1 MVPGI
6 SPDSSREAAE
16 LSEKYQGIFA
26 ASGIHPNE
34 ADLYS
39 TDLFTD
45 IARTV
50 LYPHVLA
57 VGETGL
63 DFFHKRVSPS
73 LQVELFEKHIHLA
86 GIFGLTLIVHSR
98 DAEERVLTVL
108 GENPGVPVIMHCY
121 TGPDK
126 IAQEAADRGFFIG
139 FAGPLTYRRNDR
151 LRKLAGS
158 LPKEQVLVETDA
170 PYLTPEP
177 VRGERNEPCYV
188 THTAGVLAD
197 LWNMDMLS
205 ASKILLDNSLRA
217 FQLAPVPR
225 TDLVYMLYNR
235 IYMNITGRCTNHCSF
250 CVRDRTDGIGG
261 YYLKHH
267 EEPPDKRLKDIVGA
281 LQPEWAEEIVFCGY
295 GEPTMRPELLL
306 ALAKTA
312 AEKGFSV
319 RLNTNG
325 LCLER
330 LSPEETLALLEPFND
345 VSVSLNAPDMEE
357 YNAVCIPENDSAWD
371 RLQEFI
377 QLSRKTCRT
386 RLTAVRYPGADIKSI
401 AAYAEKISLPLRIR
415 G

>member
-6 SPDSSREAAE
+6 SPDSSKKAAE
-16 LSEKYQGIFA
+16 LSGKYQGIFA
-26 ASGIHPNE
+26 AAGIHPNE
-34 ADLYS
+34 ADPDSIDMLS
-39 TDLFTD
+39 D

-50 LYPHVLA
+50 LYPGVLA

-63 DFFHKRVSPS
+63 DFFHKRVSHS

-98 DAEERVLTVL
+98 DAEETVLAAL
-108 GENPGVPVIMHCY
+108 GENPGIPVIMHCY
-121 TGPDK
+121 TGPEK
-126 IAQEAADRGFFIG
+126 IAQMAADRGFFIG

-151 LRKLAGS
+151 LRKLAES
-158 LPKEQVLVETDA
+158 LPKDQVLAETDA
-170 PYLTPEP
+170 PYLAPEP

-188 THTAGVLAD
+188 IHTAEVLAE
-197 LWNMDMLS
+197 LWNTDMLS

-217 FQLAPVPR
+217 FQLAPMPR

-235 IYMNITGRCTNHCSF
+235 IYMNITGRCTNHCRF

-267 EEPPDKRLKDIVGA
+267 EEPSEKRLKDIVDTI
-281 LQPEWAEEIVFCGY
+281 QPEWVEEVVFCGY
-295 GEPTMRPELLL
+295 GEPTMRPELLF

-330 LSPEETLALLEPFND
+330 LTPEETLRLLEPFND
-345 VSVSLNAPDMEE
+345 VSVSLNASDMEE
-357 YNAVCIPENDSAWD
+357 YNAICVPANDSAWD
-371 RLQEFI
+371 KLQEFI
-377 QLSRKTCRT
+377 QLSRRICRT
-386 RLTAVRYPGADIKSI
+386 RLTAVRYTGADMKSV
-401 AAYAEKISLPLRIR
+401 AAFAEKINLPLRVR